1 MSDIPGGSLTLA
13 GIFLMGLG
21 LNLTPCVYPMMSVT
35 VSLFGGK
42 KHHHLAAFLHA
53 VVYVLGICFTYSILG
68 AVAARGR
75 AAARV
80 ARGGAAP
87 VPSASRASR

>member
-1 MSDIPGGSLTLA
+1 MTEIPGGSLTLA

-42 KHHHLAAFLHA
+42 RHHRLAAFFYA
-53 VVYVLGICFTYSILG
+53 AIYVSGICFTYSVLG
-68 AVAARGR
+68 AVAA
-75 AAARV
+75 AC
-80 ARGGAAP
+80 
-87 VPSASRASR
+87 SAHFFKADGCFLRFL